1 MPLATVSR
9 GAGVCRACNLVVM
22 QTLQQLAAVT
32 RQLRE
37 HDALL
42 KLRDELVTR
51 ARAEGATWAQIAQAA
66 DMTMQ
71 GAQNLGQ
78 RIARR
83 RK

>member
-1 MPLATVSR
+1 MDV
-9 GAGVCRACNLVVM
+9 GCACNLVIM

-42 KLRDELVTR
+42 KLRNELVTR
-51 ARAEGATWAQIAQAA
+51 ARDEGATWAQIAQAA
-66 DMTMQ
+66 DMTAQ
-71 GAQNLGQ
+71 AAQNLGQ

-83 RK
+83 QR